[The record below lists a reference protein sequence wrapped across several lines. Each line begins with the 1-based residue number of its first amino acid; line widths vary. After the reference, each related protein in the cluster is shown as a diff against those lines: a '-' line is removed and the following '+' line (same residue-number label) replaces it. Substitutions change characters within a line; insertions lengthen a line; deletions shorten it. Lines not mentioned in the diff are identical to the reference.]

1 MRFGELNRRGFI
13 TLVGG
18 AAAWPAFARAQQ
30 GGPIKRVGFLTLL
43 SLKDEEGVLAA
54 FLDGLRSHGL
64 IEGKNLKLDYRY
76 SEGDVKRLTPLAQEL
91 VALRPDVLVG
101 GEPSPAKVVKSIA
114 PTLPIVC
121 PQLTDAQLSDLVAS
135 YARPGGTVTGLAET
149 VEALTGKLIE
159 LVQEFVPSA
168 VRVGFLANPT
178 GASMQYFAHSIE
190 EAARDRRI
198 LLLTE
203 KAATPDD
210 LSPALGRLA
219 RQQPQAI
226 IVPLNGLFRNE
237 VDQIVQLATAA
248 RLPTIFAQPYGP
260 KAGGLASY
268 GVDLKDNYRRAADY
282 VDEILKGAKP
292 ADMPIEFP
300 TKIELIINL
309 KRREC
314 LGLRCQLFCNNA
326 RTR

>member
-1 MRFGELNRRGFI
+1 MRRREFI
-13 TLVGG
+13 TLLGG
-18 AAAWPAFARAQQ
+18 AAVSWPVVARAQQ
-30 GGPIKRVGFLTLL
+30 GGPVKRVGFLTLA
-43 SLKDEEGVLAA
+43 SLKDGEGFLAA
-54 FLDGLRSHGL
+54 FRDGLRSHSL

-91 VALRPDVLVG
+91 IALRPDVLVG
-101 GEPSPAKVVKSIA
+101 GEPSSAKVLKSIA

-121 PQLTDAQLSDLVAS
+121 PQLSDAQLSDLVAS
-135 YARPGGTVTGLAET
+135 YAQPGGTVTGLAVT
-149 VEALTGKLIE
+149 VEGLTGKLIE
-159 LVQEFVPSA
+159 VVQEFVPSV

-190 EAARDRRI
+190 EAARGRGI

-203 KAATPDD
+203 EAATSDD

-237 VDQIVQLATAA
+237 VGQIVQLATAA
-248 RLPTIFAQPYGP
+248 RLPTIFAEPYGP

-268 GVDLKDNYRRAADY
+268 GTDIKDSFRRAADY
-282 VDEILKGAKP
+282 VDKILKGAKP

-300 TKIELIINL
+300 TKIELVINL
-309 KRREC
+309 KTART
-314 LGLRCQLFCNNA
+314 LGLEVPSFLQQRA
-326 RTR
+326 DEVIE

>member
-1 MRFGELNRRGFI
+1 MRRRDFI
-13 TLVGG
+13 TLLGG
-18 AAAWPAFARAQQ
+18 TAGTWPVVARAQQ

-54 FLDGLRSHGL
+54 FQDGLRSHGL
-64 IEGKNLKLDYRY
+64 IQGKNLNLDYRS

-91 VALRPDVLVG
+91 IALRPDVLVG
-101 GEPSPAKVVKSIA
+101 GEPSPATVLKSIA

-121 PQLTDAQLSDLVAS
+121 PQLTDAQLSDLFAS
-135 YARPGGTVTGLAET
+135 YGRPGGTVTGVAEA
-149 VEALTGKLIE
+149 VEGLTGKLIE
-159 LVQEFVPSA
+159 LVQELVPGA

-178 GASMQYFAHSIE
+178 GASMQFFAHSIE
-190 EAARDRRI
+190 ETARGRGI

-203 KAATPDD
+203 EAVTPDD

-219 RQQPQAI
+219 RQHPQAI

-237 VDQIVQLATAA
+237 VGQIVQLATAA

-260 KAGGLASY
+260 KAGALASY

-282 VDEILKGAKP
+282 VDKILKGAKP

-300 TKIELIINL
+300 TKIELVINL
-309 KRREC
+309 KTART
-314 LGLRCQLFCNNA
+314 LGLEVPSFLQQRA
-326 RTR
+326 DEVIE

>member
-1 MRFGELNRRGFI
+1 MNRRDFI
-13 TLVGG
+13 MLLGG
-18 AAAWPAFARAQQ
+18 AAAWPLAVRAQQ
-30 GGPIKRVGFLTLL
+30 GGPIKRVGFLTLAN
-43 SLKDEEGVLAA
+43 LKDQEGVLAA

-91 VALRPDVLVG
+91 IALRPDVLVG
-101 GEPSPAKVVKSIA
+101 GEPSPAKVLKSIA

-149 VEALTGKLIE
+149 VEGMTGKLIE

-168 VRVGFLANPT
+168 ARVGFLANPT
-178 GASMQYFAHSIE
+178 GASMQFFAHSIE
-190 EAARDRRI
+190 EAARGRSI
-198 LLLTE
+198 SLLTE
-203 KAATPDD
+203 EAATPDD

-219 RQQPQAI
+219 RQQAQAI

-237 VDQIVQLATAA
+237 VGQIVQLATAA

-268 GVDLKDNYRRAADY
+268 GIDLKNNFRRAADY
-282 VDEILKGAKP
+282 VDKILKGAKP

-300 TKIELIINL
+300 TKIELVINL
-309 KRREC
+309 KTART
-314 LGLRCQLFCNNA
+314 LGLEVPSFLQQRA
-326 RTR
+326 DEVIE

>member
-1 MRFGELNRRGFI
+1 MKRRELI
-13 TLVGG
+13 TLLGG
-18 AAAWPAFARAQQ
+18 AAVSWPAVARAQQ

-76 SEGDVKRLTPLAQEL
+76 SEGDVKRLTRLAREL
-91 VALRPDVLVG
+91 IALRPDVLVG
-101 GEPSPAKVVKSIA
+101 GEPSPAKVLKTIA

-135 YARPGGTVTGLAET
+135 YARPGGTVTGLAQT
-149 VEALTGKLIE
+149 VEGLTGKLIE
-159 LVQEFVPSA
+159 LVQEFVPGA

-178 GASMQYFAHSIE
+178 GASMQFFTRSTE
-190 EAARDRRI
+190 EAARSRGI

-203 KAATPDD
+203 ESATPDEI
-210 LSPALGRLA
+210 SPALGRLA

-237 VDQIVQLATAA
+237 VGQIVQLATAS
-248 RLPTIFAQPYGP
+248 RLPTIFGEPYGP
-260 KAGGLASY
+260 RAGGLASY
-268 GVDLKDNYRRAADY
+268 GIDSKDNYRRAADY
-282 VDEILKGAKP
+282 VDKILKGAKP

-300 TKIELIINL
+300 TKIELVINL
-309 KRREC
+309 KTART
-314 LGLRCQLFCNNA
+314 LGLEVPSFLQQRA
-326 RTR
+326 DEVIE

>member
-1 MRFGELNRRGFI
+1 MNRRDFI
-13 TLVGG
+13 MLLGG
-18 AAAWPAFARAQQ
+18 AAAWPLAVRAQQ
-30 GGPIKRVGFLTLL
+30 GGPIKRVGFLTLAN
-43 SLKDEEGVLAA
+43 LKDQEGVLAA

-64 IEGKNLKLDYRY
+64 IEGKTLQLDYRS

-91 VALRPDVLVG
+91 IALRPDVLVG
-101 GEPSPAKVVKSIA
+101 GEPSPAKVLKSIA

-149 VEALTGKLIE
+149 VEGMTGKLIE

-168 VRVGFLANPT
+168 ARVGFLANPT
-178 GASMQYFAHSIE
+178 GASMQFFAHSIE
-190 EAARDRRI
+190 EAARGRSI
-198 LLLTE
+198 SLLTE
-203 KAATPDD
+203 EAATPDD

-219 RQQPQAI
+219 RQQAQAI

-237 VDQIVQLATAA
+237 VGQIVQLATAA

-268 GVDLKDNYRRAADY
+268 GIDLKNNFRRAADY
-282 VDEILKGAKP
+282 VDKILKGAKP

-300 TKIELIINL
+300 TKIELVINL
-309 KRREC
+309 KTART
-314 LGLRCQLFCNNA
+314 LGLEVPSFLQQRA
-326 RTR
+326 DEVIE